1 MIYLRNF
8 IFEIEIY
15 WFAQWLFR
23 TEFTEHHDNTIPEK
37 KYKNVVQEQAIFQ
50 NLRYIWFSIIGQ
62 LLSSQH
68 RLVYLSSVW
77 LFTSQHRINST
88 FSLNLYCAFF
98 TQSEGNSSFPEKYMI
113 VWKPIKLW
121 MRSTKISK
129 IIFSVVNLY
138 S

>member
-1 MIYLRNF
+1 MILARLLIWVSSVFILWQFWKIRYL
-8 IFEIEIY
+8 
-15 WFAQWLFR
+15 Q
-23 TEFTEHHDNTIPEK
+23 
-37 KYKNVVQEQAIFQ
+37 
-50 NLRYIWFSIIGQ
+50 FSIIGQ

-121 MRSTKISK
+121 MRYTNISK
-129 IIFSVVNLY
+129 IIFPLY
-138 S
+138 FYTRKERNKIKFFIYIHWVRLAKENNCMIW